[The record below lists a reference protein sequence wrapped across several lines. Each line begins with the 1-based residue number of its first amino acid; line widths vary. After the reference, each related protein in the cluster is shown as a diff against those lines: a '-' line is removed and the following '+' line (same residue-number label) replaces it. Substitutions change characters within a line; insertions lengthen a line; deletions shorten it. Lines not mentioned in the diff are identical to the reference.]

1 LSRPPFF
8 YGGQAV
14 IEGVMIRGQKFFS
27 LAVRRS
33 NGSIYHSAEPLST
46 IYTGALRRLPFLRGI
61 LILVETLGLGYKAL
75 TRSANIALEDQS
87 NGEAKEMST
96 AVMTMTMLVALAFAI
111 GLFFLLPL
119 FAARSLDGVL
129 DDWLGAGSRADFLS
143 NLIEGVIRLGLL
155 VGYIAVIGLM
165 KDIKRVFAYH
175 GAEHMT
181 IHAHEHKLPLDVEHI
196 RPFPTA
202 HPRCGT
208 AFLLT
213 VAVVAILVFALLG
226 RPDLHWAI
234 LSRILLVPVIAAISY
249 EFLRFTGAHSGSKL
263 GQVMATPGLLLQR
276 LTTRR
281 PDDQQIEVAIYA
293 MKSAL
298 AADKGE
304 EWAPEGAKA
313 DSPASD
319 PVANG
324 ETPTVTQGPP
334 NAESKEPGAA
344 PTT

>member
-1 LSRPPFF
+1 LPRPPFF

-14 IEGVMIRGQKFFS
+14 IEGVMIRGQRFFS

-46 IYTGALRRLPFLRGI
+46 LYTGPVRRLPFLRGI
-61 LILVETLGLGYKAL
+61 IVLVETLGLGYKAL
-75 TRSANIALEDQS
+75 SRSANIALEDQS
-87 NGEAKEMST
+87 NGEVKEMSGV
-96 AVMTMTMLVALAFAI
+96 VMTATMLIALAFAI

-129 DDWLGAGSRADFLS
+129 DDWLGAGGGADFMS
-143 NLIEGVIRLGLL
+143 NLIEGLIRLGLL
-155 VGYIAVIGLM
+155 VGYIVLIGMM
-165 KDIKRVFAYH
+165 KDIRRVFAYH

-181 IHAHEHKLPLDVEHI
+181 IHAYEHNLPLEVEHV

-213 VAVVAILVFALLG
+213 VAVVAVLVFALLG

-234 LSRILLVPVIAAISY
+234 LSRIVLVPVIAAISY
-249 EFLRFTGAHSGSKL
+249 EFLRFSGAHSGSKF
-263 GQVMATPGLLLQR
+263 GQIMAGPGLLLQR

-281 PDDQQIEVAIYA
+281 PDDQQIEVAIHA

-304 EWAPEGAKA
+304 AWPSSG
-313 DSPASD
+313 
-319 PVANG
+319 PVAAG
-324 ETPTVTQGPP
+324 ETPAAEAVAETKTDEASATEQGKPL
-334 NAESKEPGAA
+334 
-344 PTT
+344 T